1 MNILNFTVK
10 GSGTHADKSQLKQL
24 KHIVRHLSA
33 ADASLTIPEIAADVK
48 ISVPT
53 STKLMKD
60 LLEKKY
66 VLEDGKRETENGR
79 KPEIYSLNKDKFYA
93 VGVEVLLKWIHVS
106 VVRIDS
112 KVAYQAHNEKFV
124 LENTQACLDYIISFI
139 RSAINKTGLGHDQF
153 IGIGIGLAGT
163 VNGHTGESTHYF
175 NSPESPMAE
184 QLESAFKL
192 PVFIDSDT
200 RVIGIAEQ
208 VLGEARGIE
217 NVLIVKVSRSLG
229 LSIILNSQIVFGA
242 KGFAGE
248 FGHLQLGKKD
258 RLCTCG
264 KKGCLD
270 TEVSG
275 NALLKDLEEALI
287 NGETSIH
294 FQLEKFNTYR
304 YHDIFAA
311 ALKGDA
317 LSIRLLIEQGDKLG
331 QALGNIVNL
340 LNPNLI
346 VIGGEYV
353 KVKSF
358 FMDAVN
364 MGLKKSGLIDSLA
377 ECETK
382 VSTLGADLSSK
393 AAAFM
398 VFKSYRLTKY

>member
-1 MNILNFTVK
+1 MNILNFTAK
-10 GSGTHADKSQLKQL
+10 GLGTHADKSQLKQL

-33 ADASLTIPEIAADVK
+33 ANASLTIPEIAADVK

-53 STKLMKD
+53 STKLIKD

-79 KPEIYSLNKDKFYA
+79 KPEIYSLNRDKFYA

-106 VVRIDS
+106 VVRVDS
-112 KVAYQAHNEKFV
+112 RVAYQAYNEKFV
-124 LENTQACLDYIISFI
+124 LENTQACLEYIISFI
-139 RSAINKTGLGHDQF
+139 RSAISKTGLGHDQF
-153 IGIGIGLAGT
+153 IGIGVGLAGT
-163 VNGHTGESTHYF
+163 VNGHTGESTQYF
-175 NSPESPMAE
+175 NSLEFSMAG

-217 NVLIVKVSRSLG
+217 NVLVVKISRSLG

-248 FGHLQLGKKD
+248 FGHLQMGKKD
-258 RLCTCG
+258 RLCACG

-275 NALLKDLEEALI
+275 NALLKDLEEALA
-287 NGETSIH
+287 NGETSLH
-294 FQLEKFNTYR
+294 FQLEKFTTYR

-311 ALKGDA
+311 ALKGDS

-331 QALGNIVNL
+331 QALGNIINL

-364 MGLKKSGLIDSLA
+364 TGLKKSGLIDSLA

-393 AAAFM
+393 AAACM
-398 VFKSYRLTKY
+398 VFKNYRLTKY